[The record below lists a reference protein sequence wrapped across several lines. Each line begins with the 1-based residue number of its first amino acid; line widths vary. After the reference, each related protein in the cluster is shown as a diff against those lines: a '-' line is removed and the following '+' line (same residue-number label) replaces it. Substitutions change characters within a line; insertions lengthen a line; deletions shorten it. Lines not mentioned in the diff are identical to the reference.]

1 MAYQTPP
8 TFSTGNVLSAANLNI
23 LSDNLEFFWSLMSGV
38 NIPFSGQTLTA
49 AGNSRVWT
57 FRRVARYLHYKI
69 LLDVGDSDELY
80 IRVNGNREYSDASN
94 HSADHLWEGYIDLQA
109 ITSVPAVGTF
119 YDVYVE
125 IAFSGSPN
133 ELQIIYLIES
143 DSTTL

>member
-38 NIPFSGQTLTA
+38 NIPFSGQTMTLN
-49 AGNSRVWT
+49 GNSRVWT

-69 LLDVGDSDELY
+69 LLDVGDSDEFSLY
-80 IRVNGNREYSDASN
+80 INGNREVYDASN
-94 HSADHLWEGYIDLQA
+94 HSADYTWESYVDLQA
-109 ITSVPAVGTF
+109 ITSVPAVGAF
-119 YDVYVE
+119 YDVYVNE
-125 IAFSGSPN
+125 VFSGSPN
-133 ELQIIYLIES
+133 ELQVIYLIES

>member
-8 TFSTGNVLSAANLNI
+8 SFSSGAVLSSAQLNI

-38 NIPFSGQTLTA
+38 NIPFSGQTLTLN
-49 AGNSRVWT
+49 GDSRVWT

-80 IRVNGNREYSDASN
+80 INVNGNNEYSDASN
-94 HSADHLWEGYIDLQA
+94 HSADYTWEGYIDLQA
-109 ITSVPAVGTF
+109 ITSVPAVGSF
-119 YDVYVE
+119 YDVFVD
-125 IAFSGSPN
+125 ITFSGSPN
-133 ELQIIYLIES
+133 ELQVIYLIES